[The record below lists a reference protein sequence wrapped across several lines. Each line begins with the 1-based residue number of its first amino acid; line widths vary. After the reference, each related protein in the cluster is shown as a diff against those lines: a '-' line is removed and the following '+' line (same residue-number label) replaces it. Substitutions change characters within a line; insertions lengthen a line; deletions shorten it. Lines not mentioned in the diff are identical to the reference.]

1 MIVVHV
7 ELLSAITGETTEL
20 ARMHI
25 CNEGGT
31 RTRGDYGVYV
41 MRGRDTAALDNS
53 WRNQTFS
60 KTGKIV
66 NHPRLAEHVW
76 NLVGKAL
83 HAAGYKH
90 Q

>member
-1 MIVVHV
+1 MIIVRV
-7 ELLSAITGETTEL
+7 ELLSAISGKTIEL

-31 RTRGDYGVYV
+31 NTRGDYGVYAL
-41 MRGRDTAALDNS
+41 RGRNSEQLDAA
-53 WRNQTFS
+53 WRAESYTH
-60 KTGKIV
+60 TGKV
-66 NHPRLAEHVW
+66 KNHARLSAHVW

-83 HAAGYKH
+83 SAAGYKT